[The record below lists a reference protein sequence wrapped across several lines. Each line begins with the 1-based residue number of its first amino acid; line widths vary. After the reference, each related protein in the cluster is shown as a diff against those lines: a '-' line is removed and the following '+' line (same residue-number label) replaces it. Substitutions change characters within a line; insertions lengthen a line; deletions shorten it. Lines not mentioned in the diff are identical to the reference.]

1 MSKGTLNADGNLVIN
16 PLELVLMEQDMA
28 NVLSISTEI
37 EDNLKEQIAFL
48 KESWTALWEQVAA
61 AATKGTKDDVITVL
75 HNSMVFYNALRAS
88 SNKL

>member
-1 MSKGTLNADGNLVIN
+1 MSKGTLNADGDLVIN
-16 PLELVLMEQDMA
+16 PLELVLMEQNLDQVIA
-28 NVLSISTEI
+28 ISAEI